1 MKTLAACLHDNVISS
16 SAFYPNSYPSV
27 CSHRSDE
34 ARLKICNCF
43 LGPIGAMAR
52 DANYT
57 NLQSRTDMN
66 TVSPSMWKP
75 RLDEDTYN
83 SNNAKQRAPY

>member
-1 MKTLAACLHDNVISS
+1 
-16 SAFYPNSYPSV
+16 
-27 CSHRSDE
+27 
-34 ARLKICNCF
+34 
-43 LGPIGAMAR
+43 MAR